1 VGATDQKNA
10 MNPFPHDHPIPRRTL
25 LRGAGLGAGLA
36 LTGSHG
42 ASTAGEMME
51 PTSAADTPVWSGEYW
66 AIKADVKL
74 NLWRKRAI
82 ATAGRLGAAGS
93 LSGARL
99 LQFRAD

>member
-1 VGATDQKNA
+1 

-42 ASTAGEMME
+42 ASAAGEMME

-66 AIKADVKL
+66 ATKDDVKL
-74 NLWRKRAI
+74 ESVAQACNR

-99 LQFRAD
+99 LQFRADQL